1 MSEELKNKILN
12 NIEEL
17 SHIEDKDETRFRLD
31 CLEELFQD
39 YSSTDLLSCPSI
51 TTEQVLLLLILLYSD
66 DFKEIPYDDDD
77 FDVRYSNLSFLEHS
91 DKYVTKLFRVL
102 HYMHDNQLIFSF
114 LDVAGYDPSDLAKKL
129 DFKKAIKFLF
139 KSLKDFTLVVD
150 LNYLLKEDADDFISA
165 CYLFKDLRDWSLL
178 DPYFCCRNIYDEVE
192 DKLDYNEA
200 VEIVQKFHHLF
211 EPLYQS
217 YLEEERKWRK
227 NNKANKKQLGNYQTF
242 LAKTD
247 LAFKKKEIENFE
259 ELVSLLPASNEELK
273 KEFLLEVF
281 HHNQKAYQD
290 LEKEYQYLTE
300 HDLSRYITLFHN
312 YSLSFSE
319 IPPTI
324 QKEIQNLSYDECSR
338 RLTLIIE
345 MKLTNIKV
353 ISYYLIHCD
362 CSKLKEINKWLDT
375 YILTSDLLI
384 NFYDKLIQDDEYE
397 KVKTNIQTL
406 LDYHIQVGK
415 FHHQFDLL
423 FLDPNLFAENLKILD
438 EYGCKIKS
446 RTVKD
451 FSMLCDQDLTEKIDS
466 FMEAGLGDLVINH
479 SEILNIDG
487 NLVNRIYICR
497 KLDFPIFDQET
508 GLLREEILD
517 KNLFFVP
524 DIDIHQYGNFVPVDL
539 ATVDETKLVDQSP
552 SVYRYEE
559 SLISK
564 KRWER
569 YQKQL
574 VKQK

>member
-66 DFKEIPYDDDD
+66 DFKEVPYDDDD
-77 FDVRYSNLSFLEHS
+77 FDVKYSSLSFLEHS
-91 DKYVTKLFRVL
+91 DKYVTKLFRVI

-247 LAFKKKEIENFE
+247 LAFKKKEI
-259 ELVSLLPASNEELK
+259 
-273 KEFLLEVF
+273 
-281 HHNQKAYQD
+281 
-290 LEKEYQYLTE
+290 
-300 HDLSRYITLFHN
+300 
-312 YSLSFSE
+312 
-319 IPPTI
+319 
-324 QKEIQNLSYDECSR
+324 
-338 RLTLIIE
+338 
-345 MKLTNIKV
+345 
-353 ISYYLIHCD
+353 
-362 CSKLKEINKWLDT
+362 
-375 YILTSDLLI
+375 
-384 NFYDKLIQDDEYE
+384 
-397 KVKTNIQTL
+397 
-406 LDYHIQVGK
+406 
-415 FHHQFDLL
+415 
-423 FLDPNLFAENLKILD
+423 
-438 EYGCKIKS
+438 
-446 RTVKD
+446 
-451 FSMLCDQDLTEKIDS
+451 
-466 FMEAGLGDLVINH
+466 
-479 SEILNIDG
+479 
-487 NLVNRIYICR
+487 
-497 KLDFPIFDQET
+497 
-508 GLLREEILD
+508 
-517 KNLFFVP
+517 
-524 DIDIHQYGNFVPVDL
+524 
-539 ATVDETKLVDQSP
+539 
-552 SVYRYEE
+552 
-559 SLISK
+559 
-564 KRWER
+564 
-569 YQKQL
+569 
-574 VKQK
+574 